1 MSESNAFSMRLRL
14 AGGIETLMS
23 AGNVP
28 LLYAPQSRKYFRLSS
43 LAAEVIGIFRIQPS
57 ITAESIAHALSA
69 RHPQL
74 QDRITRE
81 LNLFLDDLL
90 QIGVVVS
97 EGDMP
102 RHRETGSIP
111 SRTKLLLIRRA
122 LWRPERP
129 ILQPMMEWVRG
140 RAILFTA
147 TLVALISILAII
159 AVVFFNT
166 KAGASLDNPQWFAVM
181 GLLTLH
187 MVIHE
192 ICHVLASSYY
202 GVRIRELG
210 IGLLYLFVPVAY
222 TDLTDGYRLQSSLQ
236 RACIAL
242 AGPAFDIAAAGLS
255 ALAGFSATGATSATL
270 NTLFYSQIFLFLAN
284 INPLLPSDGYHV
296 MEVLTGH
303 LNFRRRGF
311 TLLLRR
317 VTFRPL
323 PPHLRNLTVKQ
334 EFIYCLYA
342 SVSVLFTSYLFL
354 MFLKFAWVTF
364 FAFKG

>member
-1 MSESNAFSMRLRL
+1 
-14 AGGIETLMS
+14 
-23 AGNVP
+23 
-28 LLYAPQSRKYFRLSS
+28 
-43 LAAEVIGIFRIQPS
+43 
-57 ITAESIAHALSA
+57 
-69 RHPQL
+69 
-74 QDRITRE
+74 
-81 LNLFLDDLL
+81 
-90 QIGVVVS
+90 
-97 EGDMP
+97 
-102 RHRETGSIP
+102 
-111 SRTKLLLIRRA
+111 
-122 LWRPERP
+122 
-129 ILQPMMEWVRG
+129 MEWVRG
-140 RAILFTA
+140 RAMLFTS
-147 TLVALISILAII
+147 TMVTLISILAVI
-159 AVVFFNT
+159 AVVFFNA
-166 KAGASLDNPQWFAVM
+166 KAGASLDNPQWFAVT

-192 ICHVLASSYY
+192 ISHVLASSYY

-296 MEVLTGH
+296 VEVLTGH
-303 LNFRRRGF
+303 LNFRRRAF

-317 VTFRPL
+317 VMFRPL
-323 PPHLRNLTVKQ
+323 PLHLRNLTVKQ
-334 EFIYCLYA
+334 EIFYCLYA

-354 MFLKFAWVTF
+354 MCLKFACAAF
-364 FAFKG
+364 FAVKG